1 MKLFLSSYFAETAAL
16 LKACLNENMQG
27 KTVAFIP
34 TSARVEQADF
44 YVDEARAAWR
54 ALGVNIE
61 ETDAAVLNAEQLAEK
76 LRRCHYIYVSGGNT
90 FYLLEQLR
98 LKQADGVIRQQIAE
112 GKPYIGESAGS
123 MILAENLAYAR
134 EMDDAD
140 AAASASD
147 TGLGIIGICPLPHDG
162 EYPFADVTALI
173 RQKYA
178 FLPLYPLNNKQA
190 VFIDSDKGIQTTVE
204 AV

>member
-1 MKLFLSSYFAETAAL
+1 M
-16 LKACLNENMQG
+16 
-27 KTVAFIP
+27 
-34 TSARVEQADF
+34 
-44 YVDEARAAWR
+44 DEARAAWR

-98 LKQADGVIRQQIAE
+98 LKQADSVIRQQIAE

-123 MILAENLAYAR
+123 MILAENLAYVR
-134 EMDDAD
+134 EMDDA
-140 AAASASD
+140 AAASAGD

-162 EYPFADVTALI
+162 EHPFAEVTALI

-178 FLPLYPLNNKQA
+178 FLPLYPLTNKQA
-190 VFIDSDKGIQTTVE
+190 VFIDSGKGVQTTVE

>member
-1 MKLFLSSYFAETAAL
+1 MRLFLASYFAETATL
-16 LKACLNENMQG
+16 LPSCLNENMRG

-34 TSARVEQADF
+34 TAARVEQTDF

-61 ETDAAVLNAEQLAEK
+61 EADAAVLNAEQLAEK
-76 LRRCHYIYVSGGNT
+76 LHHCHYIYVSGGNT

-98 LKQADGVIRQQIAE
+98 LKRADGVIRQQVIA

-123 MILAENLAYAR
+123 VILASNLAYVR
-134 EMDDAD
+134 EMDDAS
-140 AAASASD
+140 AAGEPSD
-147 TGLGIIGICPLPHDG
+147 IGLGIIGICPLPHDG

-178 FLPLYPLNNKQA
+178 SLPLFPLNNKQA
-190 VFIDSDKGIQTTVE
+190 VFIDSEKGVQTTIE